1 MRAGSSLLV
10 ASSVLARRSSKV
22 LSREVPTSDS
32 SCRASAC
39 SGEFVKIVQYERPP
53 SVSSSSPNVCS
64 QNLLTLSLCF
74 PNMTSSLV
82 LACTFAGAERAQV
95 CGACAAEGVDGMQVA

>member
-1 MRAGSSLLV
+1 M
-10 ASSVLARRSSKV
+10 
-22 LSREVPTSDS
+22 
-32 SCRASAC
+32 RASAC

-95 CGACAAEGVDGMQVA
+95 CGACAVEGVDGMQVA